1 VTGSRGEFSTELP
14 DWLRRL
20 VSAATSVSA
29 EEFSRF
35 LPPEDGGRESA
46 VLVLF
51 GEGAAGPDL
60 LFIER
65 SSDMRTHAGQP
76 AFPGGATDPG
86 DVDAAATALRESV
99 EETGLDPAGVDVLA
113 TLPSLWL
120 PPSGFVVTPVLAWWR
135 SPSAVTAVDAAEV
148 AAVDRIPLALLTD
161 PANRFRIRHPSGISG
176 PAFSVRDLLI
186 WGFTAGLVD
195 RLLALGGLERPWN
208 RDDVRELP
216 DAALR
221 LAIRSGAPVKG
232 DPRER

>member
-1 VTGSRGEFSTELP
+1 MTDISPQVP
-14 DWLRRL
+14 DWLQRL
-20 VSAATSVSA
+20 VTAAAEVPP

-35 LPPEDGGRESA
+35 LPPEDGGRPSA

-51 GEGAAGPDL
+51 GDGPHGPDL

-65 SSDMRTHAGQP
+65 STDMRTHAGQP

-86 DVDAAATALRESV
+86 DADAAATALRESV
-99 EETGLDPAGVDVLA
+99 EETGLDPTGVDVLA

-135 SPSAVTAVDAAEV
+135 RPSAVTAVDAAEV
-148 AAVDRIPLALLTD
+148 AAVERIPIAMLAD
-161 PANRFRIRHPSGISG
+161 PGNRFRIRHPSGISG

-195 RLLALGGLERPWN
+195 RLLALGGFERPWN
-208 RDDVRELP
+208 RDDVRALP
-216 DAALR
+216 ETAWR
-221 LAIRSGAPVKG
+221 LAAETRPAGEGRMS
-232 DPRER
+232 